1 MIETTGSARQPHEMW
16 WSHHIQARGITG
28 STFAGWLSQSDPH
41 SRRAVF
47 QQVETLGARS
57 VLEFGPGTFLDYQ
70 TYWRAH
76 PWIGY
81 RAVELTPELVAYG
94 QGLGAQVVQGSIGNS
109 FKDYGQ
115 ADVAYCRH
123 VLEHLPG
130 YHNAL
135 ETLLAHARKAA
146 IVVFFQLGEGD
157 QDSIV
162 VDQTLAHGTYC
173 NVYSRARLEAWLA
186 ARGLRWSWARPATDH
201 ILTIYMDDQPAG

>member
-1 MIETTGSARQPHEMW
+1 MTDTTGTARQPHEMW

-94 QGLGAQVVQGSIGNS
+94 QGLGAQVALGSIAS
-109 FKDYGQ
+109 VDHYGQ

-135 ETLLAHARKAA
+135 ETLLAHARRAVV
-146 IVVFFQLGEGD
+146 VVFFQLGEGD

-173 NVYSRARLEAWLA
+173 NVYSRQRLEAWLT
-186 ARGLRWSWARPATDH
+186 ARGLRYSWARPATDH
-201 ILTIYMDDQPAG
+201 ILTIYMDEQRAG

>member
-1 MIETTGSARQPHEMW
+1 MTETTGTARQPHEMW

-28 STFAGWLSQSDPH
+28 STFAGWLGQSDPH
-41 SRRAVF
+41 SRRAVY
-47 QQVETLGARS
+47 QQVETLGAKS

-94 QGLGAQVVQGSIGNS
+94 QGLGAQVVQGSIAS
-109 FKDYGQ
+109 VDHYGQ

-135 ETLLAHARKAA
+135 ETLLAHARRAVV
-146 IVVFFQLGEGD
+146 VVFFQLGEGD

-173 NVYSRARLEAWLA
+173 NVYSRDRLEAWLT
-186 ARGLRWSWARPATDH
+186 ARGLRYSWARPATDH
-201 ILTIYMDDQPAG
+201 ILTIYMDDWTP

>member
-1 MIETTGSARQPHEMW
+1 MTDTLGTARQPHEMW

-94 QGLGAQVVQGSIGNS
+94 QGLGAQVAQGSIAS
-109 FKDYGQ
+109 VDHYGQ

-135 ETLLAHARKAA
+135 ETLLAHARRAVL
-146 IVVFFQLGEGD
+146 VVFFQLGEGD

-173 NVYSRARLEAWLA
+173 NVYSRERLEAWLT
-186 ARGLRWSWARPATDH
+186 ARGLRYSWARPATDH

>member
-1 MIETTGSARQPHEMW
+1 MTETTGSARQPHEMW

-47 QQVETLGARS
+47 QQVETLGAKS

-94 QGLGAQVVQGSIGNS
+94 QGLGAQVVQGSIAS
-109 FKDYGQ
+109 VDHYGQ

-135 ETLLAHARKAA
+135 ETLLAHARRAVV
-146 IVVFFQLGEGD
+146 VVFFQLGEGD

-173 NVYSRARLEAWLA
+173 NVYSRDRLEAWLT
-186 ARGLRWSWARPATDH
+186 ARGLRYSWARPATDH

>member
-1 MIETTGSARQPHEMW
+1 MTETTGSARQPHEMW

-94 QGLGAQVVQGSIGNS
+94 QGLGAQVVQGSIAS
-109 FKDYGQ
+109 VDHYGQ

-123 VLEHLPG
+123 VLEHLPS
-130 YHNAL
+130 YHSAL
-135 ETLLAHARKAA
+135 GTLIDHARRAVV
-146 IVVFFQLGEGD
+146 VVFFQLGEGD

-173 NVYSRARLEAWLA
+173 NVYSRSRLEASLT
-186 ARGLRWSWARPATDH
+186 ARGLRYSWARPATDH
-201 ILTIYMDDQPAG
+201 ILTIYMDEQRAG

>member
-1 MIETTGSARQPHEMW
+1 MTDTTGTARQPHEMW
-16 WSHHIQARGITG
+16 WSHHIAARGITG

-47 QQVETLGARS
+47 QQVETLGAKS

-94 QGLGAQVVQGSIGNS
+94 QGLGAQVVQGSIAS
-109 FKDYGQ
+109 VDHYGQ

-135 ETLLAHARKAA
+135 ETLLAHARRAVV
-146 IVVFFQLGEGD
+146 VVFFQLGEGD

-173 NVYSRARLEAWLA
+173 NVYSRERLEAWLT
-186 ARGLRWSWARPATDH
+186 ARGLRYIWARPATDH
-201 ILTIYMDDQPAG
+201 ILTIYMDEQLAG

>member
-1 MIETTGSARQPHEMW
+1 MTDTTGTARQPHEMW
-16 WSHHIQARGITG
+16 WSHHIAARGITG

-47 QQVETLGARS
+47 QQVETLGAKS

-94 QGLGAQVVQGSIGNS
+94 QGLGAQVVQGSIAS
-109 FKDYGQ
+109 VDHYGQ

-135 ETLLAHARKAA
+135 ETLLAHARRAVV
-146 IVVFFQLGEGD
+146 VVFFQLGEGD

-173 NVYSRARLEAWLA
+173 NVYSRDRLEAWLT
-186 ARGLRWSWARPATDH
+186 ARGLRYSWARPATDH
-201 ILTIYMDDQPAG
+201 ILTIYMDEQRAG

>member
-1 MIETTGSARQPHEMW
+1 MTEPTSATRPTHEVW
-16 WSHHIQARGITG
+16 WSHHIAAHGITG
-28 STFAGWLSQSDPH
+28 SIFAGWLEQSDPY

-47 QQVETLGARS
+47 QQVETLGAKT
-57 VLEFGPGTFLDYQ
+57 VLEFGPGTFLDFQ

-94 QGLGAQVVQGSIGNS
+94 QGLGAQVVLGSIAS
-109 FKDYGQ
+109 VDHYGQ

-135 ETLLAHARKAA
+135 ETLLAHARRAA

-157 QDSIV
+157 QDSV
-162 VDQTLAHGTYC
+162 VIDRTLAHGTYC
-173 NVYSRARLEAWLA
+173 NVYSRERIEAWLA

>member
-1 MIETTGSARQPHEMW
+1 
-16 WSHHIQARGITG
+16 
-28 STFAGWLSQSDPH
+28 
-41 SRRAVF
+41 VF

-57 VLEFGPGTFLDYQ
+57 VLEFGPGTFLDFQ

-94 QGLGAQVVQGSIGNS
+94 QGLGAQVAQGSIAS
-109 FKDYGQ
+109 VDHYGQ

-135 ETLLAHARKAA
+135 ETLLAHARRAVV
-146 IVVFFQLGEGD
+146 VVFFQLGEGD

-173 NVYSRARLEAWLA
+173 NVYSRSRLEAWLT
-186 ARGLRWSWARPATDH
+186 ARGLRYSWARPATDH
-201 ILTIYMDDQPAG
+201 ILTIYMDEQRAG

>member
-1 MIETTGSARQPHEMW
+1 MTETTARQPHEMW
-16 WSHHIQARGITG
+16 WSHHIAARGITG

-47 QQVETLGARS
+47 QQVETLGAKS

-94 QGLGAQVVQGSIGNS
+94 QGLGAQVVQGSIAS
-109 FKDYGQ
+109 VDHYGQ

-135 ETLLAHARKAA
+135 ETLLAHARRAVV
-146 IVVFFQLGEGD
+146 VVFFQLGEGD

-173 NVYSRARLEAWLA
+173 NVYSRDRLEAWLT
-186 ARGLRWSWARPATDH
+186 ARGLRYSWARPATDH
-201 ILTIYMDDQPAG
+201 ILTIYMDEQRAG

>member
-1 MIETTGSARQPHEMW
+1 VTEPTSATRPPHEVW
-16 WSHHIQARGITG
+16 WSHHIQAHGITG
-28 STFAGWLSQSDPH
+28 STFAGWLEQSDPY

-47 QQVETLGARS
+47 QQVETLGAKT
-57 VLEFGPGTFLDYQ
+57 VLEFGPGTFVDFQ

-94 QGLGAQVVQGSIGNS
+94 QGLGAQVALGSIAS
-109 FKDYGQ
+109 VDHYGQ

-135 ETLLAHARKAA
+135 ETLLAHARRAV

-157 QDSIV
+157 QDSV
-162 VDQTLAHGTYC
+162 VIDRTLAHGTYC
-173 NVYSRARLEAWLA
+173 NVYSRERIEAWLT

>member
-1 MIETTGSARQPHEMW
+1 MTKTTGSARQPHEMW

-47 QQVETLGARS
+47 QQVETLGAKS
-57 VLEFGPGTFLDYQ
+57 VLEFGPGTFLDFQ

-94 QGLGAQVVQGSIGNS
+94 QGLGAQVAQGSIAS
-109 FKDYGQ
+109 VDHYGQ

-135 ETLLAHARKAA
+135 EALLAHARRAVV
-146 IVVFFQLGEGD
+146 VVFFQLGEGD

-173 NVYSRARLEAWLA
+173 NVYSRDRLEAWLT
-186 ARGLRWSWARPATDH
+186 ARGLRYSWARPATDH
-201 ILTIYMDDQPAG
+201 ILTIYMDEQRAG

>member
-1 MIETTGSARQPHEMW
+1 MTDTTGTARQPHEMW

-47 QQVETLGARS
+47 QQVETLGAKS

-94 QGLGAQVVQGSIGNS
+94 QGLGAQVVQGSIAS
-109 FKDYGQ
+109 VDHYGQ

-135 ETLLAHARKAA
+135 ETLLAHARRAVV
-146 IVVFFQLGEGD
+146 VVFFQLGEGD

-173 NVYSRARLEAWLA
+173 NVYSRDRLEAWLT
-186 ARGLRWSWARPATDH
+186 ARGLRYSWARPATDH
-201 ILTIYMDDQPAG
+201 ILTIYMDEQRAG

>member
-1 MIETTGSARQPHEMW
+1 MTDPAVPARQPHEVW
-16 WSHHIQARGITG
+16 WSHHIAAQGITG
-28 STFAGWLSQSDPH
+28 STFAGWLAQSDPH
-41 SRRAVF
+41 SRRAVY
-47 QQVETLGARS
+47 QQVETLGAKT
-57 VLEFGPGTFLDYQ
+57 VLEFGPGTFLDFQ

-94 QGLGAQVVQGSIGNS
+94 QGLGAKVEQGSIAS
-109 FKDYGQ
+109 VEHYGQ

-135 ETLLAHARKAA
+135 ETLLAHARRAV

-162 VDQTLAHGTYC
+162 VDRTLAIGTYC
-173 NVYSRARLEAWLA
+173 NVYSRERLEAWLS
-186 ARGLRWSWARPATDH
+186 ARGLRWSWARPHIDS
-201 ILTIYMDDQPAG
+201 ILTIYMDDGA

>member
-1 MIETTGSARQPHEMW
+1 MTDTTGTARQPHEMW

-94 QGLGAQVVQGSIGNS
+94 QGLGASVVHGSIAS
-109 FKDYGQ
+109 VDHYGQ

-130 YHNAL
+130 YHNAV
-135 ETLLAHARKAA
+135 ETLLAHARRAVV
-146 IVVFFQLGEGD
+146 VVFFQLGEGD

-173 NVYSRARLEAWLA
+173 NVYSRQRLEAWLT
-186 ARGLRWSWARPATDH
+186 ARGLRYSWARPATDH
-201 ILTIYMDDQPAG
+201 ILTIYMDEQRAG

>member
-1 MIETTGSARQPHEMW
+1 MW
-16 WSHHIQARGITG
+16 WSHHIAARGITG

-47 QQVETLGARS
+47 QQVETLGAKS

-94 QGLGAQVVQGSIGNS
+94 QGLGAQVVQGSIAS
-109 FKDYGQ
+109 VDHYGQ

-135 ETLLAHARKAA
+135 ETLLAHARRAVV
-146 IVVFFQLGEGD
+146 VVFFQLGEGD

-173 NVYSRARLEAWLA
+173 NVYSRERLEAWLT
-186 ARGLRWSWARPATDH
+186 ARGLRYIWARPATDH
-201 ILTIYMDDQPAG
+201 ILTIYMDEQLAG

>member
-1 MIETTGSARQPHEMW
+1 MTKTTGSARQPHEMW

-47 QQVETLGARS
+47 QQVETLGAKS

-94 QGLGAQVVQGSIGNS
+94 QGLGAQVVQGSIAS
-109 FKDYGQ
+109 VDHYGQ

-135 ETLLAHARKAA
+135 ETLLAHARRAVV
-146 IVVFFQLGEGD
+146 VVFFQLGEGD

-173 NVYSRARLEAWLA
+173 NVYSRDRLEAWLT
-186 ARGLRWSWARPATDH
+186 ARGLRYSWARPATDH
-201 ILTIYMDDQPAG
+201 ILTIYMDEQRAG

>member
-1 MIETTGSARQPHEMW
+1 MTDTTGTARQPHEMW

-94 QGLGAQVVQGSIGNS
+94 QGLGASVVHGSIAS
-109 FKDYGQ
+109 VDHYGQ

-135 ETLLAHARKAA
+135 ETLLAHARRA
-146 IVVFFQLGEGD
+146 VVVAFFQLGEGD

-173 NVYSRARLEAWLA
+173 NVYSRDRLEAWLT
-186 ARGLRWSWARPATDH
+186 ARGLRYSWARPATDH
-201 ILTIYMDDQPAG
+201 ILTIYMDEQRAG

>member
-1 MIETTGSARQPHEMW
+1 MTDTTGTARQPHEMW
-16 WSHHIQARGITG
+16 WSHHIAARGITG

-47 QQVETLGARS
+47 QQVETLGAKS

-94 QGLGAQVVQGSIGNS
+94 Q
-109 FKDYGQ
+109 

-135 ETLLAHARKAA
+135 ETLLAHARRAVV
-146 IVVFFQLGEGD
+146 VVFFQLGEGD

-173 NVYSRARLEAWLA
+173 NVYSRSRLEAWLT
-186 ARGLRWSWARPATDH
+186 ARGLRYSWARPATDH
-201 ILTIYMDDQPAG
+201 ILTIYMDDRLAG

>member
-1 MIETTGSARQPHEMW
+1 MTETTGSARQPHEMW

-41 SRRAVF
+41 SRRALY
-47 QQVETLGARS
+47 QQIVTLGAKS

-94 QGLGAQVVQGSIGNS
+94 QGLGAQVVQGSIAS
-109 FKDYGQ
+109 VDHYGK

-135 ETLLAHARKAA
+135 ETLLAHARRAVV
-146 IVVFFQLGEGD
+146 VVFFQLGEGD

-173 NVYSRARLEAWLA
+173 NVYSRDRLEAWLA

-201 ILTIYMDDQPAG
+201 ILTIYMDEQRAG

>member
-1 MIETTGSARQPHEMW
+1 VTEPTSATRPPHEVW
-16 WSHHIQARGITG
+16 WSHHIQAHGITG

-47 QQVETLGARS
+47 QQVETLGAKI
-57 VLEFGPGTFLDYQ
+57 VLEFGPGTFIDYQ

-94 QGLGAQVVQGSIGNS
+94 QGLGASVQQGSIVS
-109 FKDYGQ
+109 VDHYGQ

-135 ETLLAHARKAA
+135 ETLLAHARRAV

-162 VDQTLAHGTYC
+162 IDRTLAVGTYC
-173 NVYSRARLEAWLA
+173 NVYSRARLEAWLT
-186 ARGLRWSWARPATDH
+186 ARGLRYSWARPATDH
-201 ILTIYMDDQPAG
+201 ILTIYMDDGA

>member
-1 MIETTGSARQPHEMW
+1 MTKTTAHQPHEMW
-16 WSHHIQARGITG
+16 WSHHIAAHGITG
-28 STFAGWLSQSDPH
+28 STFAGWLGQSDPH
-41 SRRAVF
+41 SRRAVY

-94 QGLGAQVVQGSIGNS
+94 QGLGAQVVQGSIAS
-109 FKDYGQ
+109 VDHYGQ

-135 ETLLAHARKAA
+135 ETLLAHARRAVVA
-146 IVVFFQLGEGD
+146 VFFQLGEGD

-173 NVYSRARLEAWLA
+173 NVYSRDRLEAWLA
-186 ARGLRWSWARPATDH
+186 ARGLRYSWARPATDH
-201 ILTIYMDDQPAG
+201 ILTIYMDEQRAE

>member
-1 MIETTGSARQPHEMW
+1 VTEPTSATRPPHEVW
-16 WSHHIQARGITG
+16 WSHHIAAHGITG

-47 QQVETLGARS
+47 QQVETLGAKS

-94 QGLGAQVVQGSIGNS
+94 QGLGAQVAQGSIAS
-109 FKDYGQ
+109 VDHYGQ

-135 ETLLAHARKAA
+135 ETLLAHARRAVV
-146 IVVFFQLGEGD
+146 VVFFQLGEGD

-173 NVYSRARLEAWLA
+173 NVYSRDRLEAWLT
-186 ARGLRWSWARPATDH
+186 ARGLRYSWARPATDH

>member
-1 MIETTGSARQPHEMW
+1 MW

-94 QGLGAQVVQGSIGNS
+94 QGLGAQVALGSIAS
-109 FKDYGQ
+109 VDHYGQ

-135 ETLLAHARKAA
+135 ETLLAHARRAVV
-146 IVVFFQLGEGD
+146 VVFFQLGEGD

-173 NVYSRARLEAWLA
+173 NVYSRQRLEAWLT
-186 ARGLRWSWARPATDH
+186 ARGLRYSWARPATDH
-201 ILTIYMDDQPAG
+201 ILTIYMDEQRAG

>member
-1 MIETTGSARQPHEMW
+1 MTDTTGTARQPHEMW

-57 VLEFGPGTFLDYQ
+57 VLEFGPGTFLDFQ

-94 QGLGAQVVQGSIGNS
+94 QGLGAQVAQGSIAS
-109 FKDYGQ
+109 VDHYGQ

-135 ETLLAHARKAA
+135 ETLLAHARRAVV
-146 IVVFFQLGEGD
+146 VVFFQLGEGD

-173 NVYSRARLEAWLA
+173 NVYSRQRLEAWLT
-186 ARGLRWSWARPATDH
+186 ARGLRYSWARPATDH
-201 ILTIYMDDQPAG
+201 ILTIYMDEQRAG

>member
-1 MIETTGSARQPHEMW
+1 MTEPTSASRASHEVW
-16 WSHHIQARGITG
+16 WSHHIAAHGITG
-28 STFAGWLSQSDPH
+28 STFAGWLEQSDPH

-47 QQVETLGARS
+47 QQAETLGARS
-57 VLEFGPGTFLDYQ
+57 VLEFGPGTFLDFQ

-94 QGLGAQVVQGSIGNS
+94 QGLGAQVALGSIAS
-109 FKDYGQ
+109 VDHYGQ

-135 ETLLAHARKAA
+135 ETLLAHARRAV

-157 QDSIV
+157 QDSV
-162 VDQTLAHGTYC
+162 VIDRTLAHGTYC
-173 NVYSRARLEAWLA
+173 NVYSRERIEAWLK

>member
-1 MIETTGSARQPHEMW
+1 MTDTTGTARQPHEMW

-94 QGLGAQVVQGSIGNS
+94 QGLGAQVAQGSIAS
-109 FKDYGQ
+109 LDHYGQ
-115 ADVAYCRH
+115 ADMAYCRH

-135 ETLLAHARKAA
+135 ETLLAHARRAVV
-146 IVVFFQLGEGD
+146 VVFFQLGEGD

-173 NVYSRARLEAWLA
+173 NVYSRERLEAWLT
-186 ARGLRWSWARPATDH
+186 ARGLRYSWARPATDH
-201 ILTIYMDDQPAG
+201 ILTIYMDDQRAG

>member
-1 MIETTGSARQPHEMW
+1 MIDQIFPVPHPHEMW
-16 WSHHIQARGITG
+16 WSHHIQAHGITG
-28 STFAGWLSQSDPH
+28 STFAAWLSQSDPH
-41 SRRAVF
+41 SRRAVY
-47 QQVETLGARS
+47 QQAETLGAKS

-94 QGLGAQVVQGSIGNS
+94 QGLGAQVVQGSIAS
-109 FKDYGQ
+109 VDHYGQ

-135 ETLLAHARKAA
+135 ETLLAHARRAVVA
-146 IVVFFQLGEGD
+146 VFFQLGEGD

-173 NVYSRARLEAWLA
+173 NVYSRERLEAWLA
-186 ARGLRWSWARPATDH
+186 ARGLRYSWARPATDH
-201 ILTIYMDDQPAG
+201 ILTIYVDAAVP